1 MTVSASKVDVRGP
14 TGGRAAEVLTEDALG
29 FLATLHR
36 KFDARRLD
44 LLARRVERQ
53 ARLDSGGTLDFLF
66 DTREVRE
73 GDWQVAP
80 APDDMQRRR
89 VEITGPTTPKM
100 IINALNSGA
109 DGFMADFEDSHS
121 PTWRNMIEGQ
131 AHLTDAIERRLEFED
146 PDKGEYRLGEELAT
160 IIARPRGWHLDE
172 KHLIMDGRRM
182 SGSLVDAGLY
192 LFHNARRL
200 LDRGSGPYF
209 YVPKLESRYEARLWN
224 DVFRFAEDELG
235 LDRGTINV
243 TVLIE
248 TIPAAF
254 QMEEILYELHERP
267 AALNAGRWDYI
278 FSMVKSFRERPEFI
292 LPDRAKVTMTVPFMR
307 AYTEL
312 LVATC
317 HRRGAHA
324 IGGMSAFL
332 PSRDDEDA
340 NERAT
345 AKLREDKSREAGDGF
360 DGAWIAH
367 PDFVA
372 PAREEFDQVL
382 DGRPN
387 QVDRRRDDVEVSAGD
402 LLDAASAGG
411 PEEITE
417 AGLRSNVNVG
427 IQYIS
432 AWLRGNGAA
441 GIYGLMEDAA
451 TAEIARA
458 QVWQWLHH
466 ECTLEDGREIT
477 QELVQELE
485 SEELERIR
493 GEIGDDEWF
502 KREGRPDL
510 SRTIFEEVALAE
522 EFVDFLTLPA
532 YERLE

>member
-1 MTVSASKVDVRGP
+1 
-14 TGGRAAEVLTEDALG
+14 
-29 FLATLHR
+29 
-36 KFDARRLD
+36 
-44 LLARRVERQ
+44 
-53 ARLDSGGTLDFLF
+53 
-66 DTREVRE
+66 
-73 GDWQVAP
+73 
-80 APDDMQRRR
+80 MQRRR

-100 IINALNSGA
+100 IVNALNSGA

-121 PTWRNMIEGQ
+121 PTWGNMIEGQ
-131 AHLTDAIERRLEFED
+131 ANLTDAIERRLEYDD
-146 PDKGEYRLGEELAT
+146 PEKGEYRLGEELAT
-160 IIARPRGWHLDE
+160 IVTRPRGWHLDE
-172 KHLIMDGRRM
+172 KHLVMDGRRM

-209 YVPKLESRYEARLWN
+209 VPKLESRYEARLWN

-278 FSMVKSFRERPEFI
+278 FSMIKCFRERPEFI
-292 LPDRAKVTMTVPFMR
+292 LPDRGKVTMTVPFMR

-317 HRRGAHA
+317 HRRGALA

-332 PSRDDEDA
+332 PSRDDEEA
-340 NERAT
+340 NEQAT

-372 PAREEFDQVL
+372 PALEEFDKVL
-382 DGRPN
+382 GERPN
-387 QVDRRRDDVEVSAGD
+387 QVDRQRDDVEVSADD

-417 AGLRSNVNVG
+417 AGLRSDVNVG

-477 QELVQELE
+477 HELVQELE

-510 SRTIFEEVALAE
+510 SREIFEEVALAE

-532 YERLE
+532 YERLG

>member
-1 MTVSASKVDVRGP
+1 MTTSVSKVDVRAP
-14 TGGRAAEVLTEDALG
+14 VEGRIAEVLTEDALA
-29 FLATLHR
+29 FLADLHR
-36 KFDARRLD
+36 EFDARRRD

-53 ARLDSGGTLDFLF
+53 ARLDSGGTLDFRD

-80 APDDMQRRR
+80 PPDDMQRRR

-100 IINALNSGA
+100 TINALNSGA

-121 PTWRNMIEGQ
+121 PTWENMIEGQ
-131 AHLTDAIERRLEFED
+131 ANLIDAIERRLEFDD
-146 PDKGEYRLGEELAT
+146 PEKGKYRLEEEVAT
-160 IIARPRGWHLDE
+160 LVPRPRGWHLDE
-172 KHLIMDGRRM
+172 KHLFMDGRAM
-182 SGSLVDAGLY
+182 SGSLVDAGLF

-200 LDRGSGPYF
+200 LDKGSGPYF
-209 YVPKLESRYEARLWN
+209 YVPKLESHFEARLWN
-224 DVFRFAEDELG
+224 DVFRWAEEQLG

-254 QMEEILYELHERP
+254 EMDEILYELRERP

-278 FSMVKSFRERPEFI
+278 FSMIKCFRERPEYI
-292 LPDRAKVTMTVPFMR
+292 LPDRGKVTMTVPFMR

-317 HRRGAHA
+317 HRRGALA

-332 PSRDDEDA
+332 PSRDDQDA

-372 PAREEFDQVL
+372 PAREEFDRVL
-382 DGRPN
+382 GGRPN
-387 QVDRRRDDVEVSAGD
+387 QVDRQRDDVEVSAGD

-417 AGLRSNVNVG
+417 AGLRSDVNVG

-466 ECTLEDGREIT
+466 ECTVEDGREIT

-485 SEELERIR
+485 GEELERIR

-502 KREGRPDL
+502 EREGRPEL
-510 SRTIFEEVALAE
+510 SREVFEEVALAE

-532 YERLE
+532 YERLP